1 MIVLDTNIVSEL
13 IKSSPDRNV
22 ASWFLGKARTIV
34 YLNDITIMEQSYGA
48 ERFYLKTGSDRYI
61 RSLNRLLTDD
71 FKGRVL
77 AFEGDAP
84 VLTGRLRAKRESL
97 GRPISVAD
105 AMIAAICLFHGATLA
120 TRNVKDFEGLDLA
133 LVNPFEEA

>member
-22 ASWFLGKARTIV
+22 ALWFLRKATKIV
-34 YLNDITIMEQSYGA
+34 YLNDITVMEQSYGA

-61 RSLNRLLTDD
+61 RSLDRLLSDD

-77 AFEGDAP
+77 AFEGEAP

-97 GRPISVAD
+97 GRPISLPD

>member
-77 AFEGDAP
+77 AFEGEAP

-105 AMIAAICLFHGATLA
+105 AMIAAICVFHGATLA
-120 TRNVKDFEGLDLA
+120 TRNVKDFKGLDLA